1 VCHIGTREEEKKKK
15 WNDEGW
21 LREKTLTTTH
31 KEKEGME
38 LSKEGGCTLM
48 SKTREQIIT
57 HDELYYID
65 VAK

>member
-1 VCHIGTREEEKKKK
+1 
-15 WNDEGW
+15 
-21 LREKTLTTTH
+21 
-31 KEKEGME
+31 ME

-65 VAK
+65 VAKQEDFIAAAAGIPER